1 MYKVIAMILM
11 GIMAMSLMTGCGK
24 SEEEKAME
32 EFAEHMQEEAAQDGV
47 DLSEVLK
54 EEQEAYEEAHEE
66 AQKEME
72 EHNNFV
78 TIMEEGVKGP
88 VDAYAAYKNAA
99 TADEIITKAEEYN
112 AAYEKYMQLAEG
124 DADKLA
130 TLKKYLGQRNETDL
144 PILKSIYEIKAA
156 YMNYADKEQYSEG
169 WFCYNTEADTAY
181 IVFTAIDETT
191 YMLNQ
196 VMILKQDGSTCEVD
210 LSSIMTDTTSLISVR
225 TMNGNTLLMY
235 SVDNADYKDWAF
247 DASGTTAVG
256 SVTTVTEGDHWP
268 EWFMNSYE
276 ELNRIEPTRY

>member
-32 EFAEHMQEEAAQDGV
+32 EFASHMQEEAAEDGV
-47 DLSEVLK
+47 NLSEVLK

-66 AQKEME
+66 AQKEIE
-72 EHNNFV
+72 EHNDFV
-78 TIMEEGVKGP
+78 MIMEEGVKEP

-130 TLKKYLGQRNETDL
+130 TLKKYLGQRNETEL

-169 WFCYNTEADTAY
+169 WFCYNTKADTAY
-181 IVFTAIDETT
+181 IVFTDIDETT

-225 TMNGNTLLMY
+225 TMNGNTLLMS

-256 SVTTVTEGDHWP
+256 SATTVTEGDHWP